1 MSPRFAST
9 LGKITACFLLLACA
23 PVTKIS
29 ASKNPGYTGKIYQ
42 KILVEA
48 MGPNPQ
54 QNVQLEWTFRS
65 LFDQVRVPVANAT
78 QLFPTT
84 APENSPDRDAVLK
97 REGIDGVLLVNFT
110 NERRQTIYHPP
121 TSTQTEV
128 HKRKDGSTYIT
139 TTQSGDYTEHTM
151 VQDHGLTFLD
161 ASTLQPVWVGSASTS
176 GDFQAANEKDFFRSL
191 ARQSVKDLAQAGL
204 IRLGAPLPKK

>member
-1 MSPRFAST
+1 MSPRFSSA
-9 LGKITACFLLLACA
+9 LLKITICIVLLACA

-29 ASKNPGYTGKIYQ
+29 ASKNPGYSGKVYQ

-54 QNVQLEWTFRS
+54 QNIQLEWAYRA

-78 QLFPTT
+78 QLFPTV
-84 APENSPDRDAVLK
+84 AAENAPDRDAVLK
-97 REGIDGVLLVNFT
+97 REGIDGILLVNFT
-110 NERRQTIYHPP
+110 NERKETIYHPP

-139 TTQSGDYTEHTM
+139 TTQTGDYTEHTM
-151 VQDHGLTFLD
+151 VQDHGLTLLD
-161 ASTLQPVWVGSASTS
+161 ASTLQTVWVGSASTS
-176 GDFQAANEKDFFRSL
+176 GDFQAASEKDFFRSL